1 MASPRSRSLHGH
13 SGSNGYQPLSSARPR
28 PPPKPK
34 KQIEK
39 QTSAPSITTSEPPP
53 LTSSYFSGGGSGF
66 GYCLPALHKT
76 RKSTR
81 SDEDEEA
88 AFGSELQSSAEFS
101 TSKSPAR
108 PRFSKSKFAS
118 QDKAPS
124 ISALP
129 EKFRISFEERSKMG
143 SDFQSPSPTNPKRLS
158 SSSTS
163 ALYDTPITE
172 ESEVQQ
178 RFLAPSS
185 TKSEWRKSNPL
196 PSPSSSLPA
205 RIDSD
210 FMYKHGDSEFNKSD
224 SPVTRSRSAST
235 KSRSESSPHKTPSP
249 PTHHKSPSSS
259 VSRKS
264 PSPSSPSTKQPVT
277 FAQPPPREMEYTERE
292 HPRKAFEY
300 LNKMRT
306 RGDLCDVALVANS
319 EEIQAHRVV
328 LASCSSYFESM
339 FIGEFS
345 EPDGQPIIIDEVS
358 EDALKAMVDFAYTSR
373 IKLTDRNIYSIF
385 EAADL
390 LQFTGV
396 KSACYK
402 FFKQQI
408 NKSNCIR
415 TWLFA
420 ESNNCTELM
429 EASLKYIECNYLDI
443 VRGREYLDLERADI
457 VTRLASLE
465 DLAITSEEQVFEAVV
480 AWIHRDLEKRRQHA
494 VTVLK
499 AVRLPSMSRDY
510 LMHIVDSEVLIKD
523 DPDLLQMVS
532 YVM

>member
-13 SGSNGYQPLSSARPR
+13 GGSNGYQPLSSSPKPR

-39 QTSAPSITTSEPPP
+39 QTSAPIISVQESP

-66 GYCLPALHKT
+66 GYCLPALKA
-76 RKSTR
+76 RSPR
-81 SDEDEEA
+81 SVSDEDEEA
-88 AFGSELQSSAEFS
+88 AFGSELHNSGEFLPTAWSPSSS
-101 TSKSPAR
+101 R
-108 PRFSKSKFAS
+108 PRFSKPKFS
-118 QDKAPS
+118 SPDKAPT
-124 ISALP
+124 IAALP

-143 SDFQSPSPTNPKRLS
+143 SDYQSPSPTANPKRLS
-158 SSSTS
+158 STS
-163 ALYDTPITE
+163 ALALLDAPIPE
-172 ESEVQQ
+172 EPGSQKPLSATAANK
-178 RFLAPSS
+178 R
-185 TKSEWRKSNPL
+185 EWRMSNPL
-196 PSPSSSLPA
+196 PALAPTSSLPA
-205 RIDSD
+205 RIDSE
-210 FMYKHGDSEFNKSD
+210 FMYKHGGPAFDSKSD
-224 SPVTRSRSAST
+224 SRP
-235 KSRSESSPHKTPSP
+235 RSESVGARSGSESSSRKSL
-249 PTHHKSPSSS
+249 SPSS
-259 VSRKS
+259 SRKS
-264 PSPSSPSTKQPVT
+264 PSPSSPSVKQGQPVT

-300 LNKMRT
+300 LNKMRLK
-306 RGDLCDVALVANS
+306 GDLCDVTLIADS
-319 EEIQAHRVV
+319 DEIKAHKVV

-345 EPDGQPIIIDEVS
+345 EPDGEPIYIDEVND
-358 EDALKAMVDFAYTSR
+358 DALKAMVDFSYTSR

-396 KSACYK
+396 KSACFK

-443 VRGREYLDLERADI
+443 VRGREYLELEQPDVVA
-457 VTRLASLE
+457 RLASLE
-465 DLAITSEEQVFEAVV
+465 DIAITSEEQVFEAVV
-480 AWIHRDLEKRRQHA
+480 AWVHHKLEKRREHA

-510 LMHIVDSEVLIKD
+510 LLHIVDSEILIKE
-523 DPDLLQMVS
+523 DPDLVQMVS
-532 YVM
+532 